1 MKKISRQSGF
11 TLVETMIYVALF
23 AIIMAGAIVSIYGI
37 IGSSA
42 RNQTKA
48 MAEEEGSFLLGKI
61 DWVLTGVVIQSGTSS
76 ISMPAA
82 GAGSSASGNT
92 LSLKK
97 SDDGSTLITVSIG
110 LDAAGKNFEISRDGG
125 AAETLN
131 NSNIWITCPAAG
143 CFTHTASS
151 GDGITEESV
160 TADFTVNTQTSEGLS
175 YSQEFSTIKYLR
187 K

>member
-1 MKKISRQSGF
+1 MKKIPRQSGF

-23 AIIMAGAIVSIYGI
+23 AIIMSGAIVSIYGI

-61 DWVLTGVVIQSGTSS
+61 DWALTGVVIGSGTSS
-76 ISMPAA
+76 VSQPAVTA
-82 GAGSSASGNT
+82 GNSASGDT
-92 LSLKK
+92 LALKK
-97 SDDGSTLITVSIG
+97 SDDGTTLISVVLD
-110 LDAAGKNFEISRDGG
+110 LDASGKNFEIARDGG

-131 NSNIWITCPAAG
+131 NSNVWITCPPAG
-143 CFTHTASS
+143 CFAHTAGS
-151 GDGITEESV
+151 GDGITYESV
-160 TADFTVNTQTSEGLS
+160 SADFTVNTLTSEGLS